1 MVDAAQAAR
10 LNLRIGLEVSAAQF
24 NAAGT
29 ARYSAELAR
38 ALREGD
44 FGGCEIVELRVGN
57 LRLPEPGMA
66 RKLFVLWWEWVY
78 CPLILPRRAQQLGLD
93 LLHCTAPM
101 PIPAHP
107 RTVAT
112 LHDVIPLSHPHWF
125 PAVMRWRLRRWIASV
140 ARAQHVLASSAFTR
154 AEIVRCLS
162 FEPARITVVP
172 LGQRAAPPTPF
183 QPDKCYFLAVG
194 TLEPRKN
201 LATTLRAYARLRKH
215 WPAAPPLKVVG
226 GQGWGRVRVEAL
238 LTELDLQ
245 NAVELMGHVSDE
257 RLWRLYAGAV
267 CLVYPSLHE
276 GFGFPPLEAMACGC
290 PVIVANTG
298 SLPEVVGEAG
308 VRVDPLDVE
317 AIAVAMQRLIEEPD
331 MADDLRRKGRARAAS
346 FSWERCARE
355 TVAVYRRVVG
365 A

>member
-1 MVDAAQAAR
+1 M
-10 LNLRIGLEVSAAQF
+10 RIGLEISAAQF

-29 ARYSAELAR
+29 ARYSMELAR

-44 FGGCEIVELRVGN
+44 FADCEIFELSAGN
-57 LRLPEPGMA
+57 LRLPEAGVA

-101 PIPAHP
+101 PIPARL

-125 PAVMRWRLRRWIASV
+125 PAVMRWRLRRWIASA

-154 AEIVRCLS
+154 AEIVRHLPI
-162 FEPARITVVP
+162 EAARVSVIP

-183 QPDKCYFLAVG
+183 QQDKCYFLAVG

-201 LATTLRAYARLRKH
+201 LATTLRAYALLRRR
-215 WPAAPPLKVVG
+215 WIAAPRLKIVG
-226 GQGWGRVRVEAL
+226 GQGWGGVKVEAML
-238 LTELDLQ
+238 EQLDLCGVVDVLGQ
-245 NAVELMGHVSDE
+245 VSDE
-257 RLWRLYAGAV
+257 TLWQLYANAE
-267 CLVYPSLHE
+267 CLVFPSLSE

-290 PVIVANTG
+290 PAIVANVA
-298 SLPEVVGEAG
+298 SLPEVVGDAALL
-308 VRVDPLDVE
+308 VDPHDTE
-317 AIAVAMQRLIEEPD
+317 AIAEALQRVLSD
-331 MADDLRRKGRARAAS
+331 RDLADELRARGRVRAAA
-346 FSWERCARE
+346 FTWERCARE
-355 TVAVYRRVVG
+355 TVSVYRQALG